1 MKLKTNKI
9 LTKWP
14 RKKIKIKIIRTDLK
28 KKQYMK
34 NYNLKTKSKTQNF
47 YKRVKNKNLK

>member
-14 RKKIKIKIIRTDLK
+14 RKKNKNQK
-28 KKQYMK
+28 KKNRFEK
-34 NYNLKTKSKTQNF
+34 NNI
-47 YKRVKNKNLK
+47 